1 VLERL
6 ALRFAAGEAA
16 VDPKRLPQTCRYCD
30 LPTLCRINE
39 RGGAVTAGAADDD
52 DGTPWVRDDE

>member
-1 VLERL
+1 VQ
-6 ALRFAAGEAA
+6 FAAGGAA

-39 RGGAVTAGAADDD
+39 RGGAVVAATADDD
-52 DGTPWVRDDE
+52 ENSPWMRDGD